1 MLNIYDHIT
10 IIMCV
15 IKFNFIDKKSLKKI
29 LKELV
34 FQNYLTIEFITTHKI
49 YNLNME
55 QIMEVINK
63 NINTNNYINQIMTI
77 SRETYYTTGIFY
89 NVTLF
94 LLFLYQQ

>member
-1 MLNIYDHIT
+1 
-10 IIMCV
+10 MCV
-15 IKFNFIDKKSLKKI
+15 IKFNFIDKKSFKKI

-34 FQNYLTIEFITTHKI
+34 FQNYLTIEFINTHII

-55 QIMEVINK
+55 QIMEEINK
-63 NINTNNYINQIMTI
+63 NINTNKYINQIMTI
-77 SRETYYTTGIFY
+77 SRETYYTTGVFY